1 MVTQVAG
8 AYIPTG
14 YEQQLGEIARK
25 REIAEALQ
33 KQSLTVDNGQQSYIT
48 PFAKIAQALIAK
60 SGRKSAD
67 EMERGVNQQRMADRQ
82 AAVERFQAAA
92 SPAPGADGTTAAP
105 DYSAIINAIAS
116 TNDPMI
122 AALAKPYMDAYGEK
136 LKGGSQVKD
145 VVSIRDPND
154 PTKVISVQRFGDGSL
169 RQLPGIEAKDLE
181 NTNGVFTEKL
191 TGMPVVQGPQDP
203 TAPVI
208 RGTPALGQVMGNFE
222 VNPMAVSS
230 KSAIAAAGRPTTN
243 IATKFDV
250 STMDALGKAIPKAQI
265 DGLSAGQTAAETYVQ
280 GRPALNRAD
289 AALSK
294 GLINGFGAN
303 LRLDAA
309 RAGQLLGITGKD
321 TNERITNSQTYLR
334 ETGQLLFPILQA
346 LRPASDTDV
355 KTAQR
360 MTAGDL
366 SLTLGE
372 MQRALR
378 AAKSDGARVVARHNG
393 KVKRYQQQYARVPE
407 VANAIGTFE
416 VLDDTGTMGAV
427 TPDLSPADQ
436 ALLDKYRPR

>member
-14 YEQQLGEIARK
+14 YEQQLGEISRK

-33 KQSLTVDNGQQSYIT
+33 KQSLAVDGGQQSYIS
-48 PFAKIAQALIAK
+48 PFVKIAQALIAK

-67 EMERGVNQQRMADRQ
+67 EMERGVNQQRLVDRQ
-82 AAVERFQAAA
+82 VAADKFRAAV
-92 SPAPGADGTTAAP
+92 SPAPGADGTTTAP
-105 DYSAIINAIAS
+105 DYSAIIDAVVN
-116 TNDPMI
+116 TNDPAI
-122 AALAKPYMDAYGEK
+122 AALAKPYMDAYGDK
-136 LKGGSQVKD
+136 LKLGNEFGSVESFRDENGNVVTYDRFKD
-145 VVSIRDPND
+145 GTRRLSPGMEARPLVNAND
-154 PTKVISVQRFGDGSL
+154 
-169 RQLPGIEAKDLE
+169 
-181 NTNGVFTEKL
+181 VFVNDL
-191 TGMPVVQGPQDP
+191 TGQPVKQGPQDP

-208 RGTPALGQVMGNFE
+208 RGEPAPGQVMGNFE

-230 KSAIAAAGRPTTN
+230 KSAIAAAGRPVTN

-265 DGLSAGQTAAETYVQ
+265 DGLLAGQTAAETYVQ

-294 GLINGFGAN
+294 GLINGFAAN

-321 TNERITNSQTYLR
+321 TNERIVNSQTYLR

-378 AAKSDGARVVARHNG
+378 AAMADGARVVARHNK

-416 VLDDTGTMGAV
+416 VLDDTGTMG
-427 TPDLSPADQ
+427 TSNSNLSPEDQ
-436 ALLDKYRPR
+436 AILDKYRPR